1 MTFPIALASYSFHGL
16 HKAGDLN
23 LLAYLELL
31 YARYHVANAGIW
43 TGLLPPAAL
52 EADYLKK
59 IRRFMDDRQL
69 TLANLCVD
77 GPVLWDDDPD
87 KRAANRLT
95 MLRYIEAAGILG
107 ARTIRIDFGG
117 NDGPMSDE
125 SLEVIAGLY
134 REYCAIC
141 QEQGMRIGP
150 ENHWGWDRLPEN
162 LARVRKAVNHPT
174 YGHLLHVG
182 NWPEGQGEQMLETVL
197 PILMHT
203 HFPADSITWV
213 KPLIRRIA
221 LTGYHGAYSVEH
233 HSAQHELERVQWQL
247 GILRGHI
254 AELEL
259 EGLEN
264 PAEESFFEQII
275 RQPAPK
281 GI

>member
-1 MTFPIALASYSFHGL
+1 MTFPVALASYSFHGL
-16 HKAGDLN
+16 HESGDLN

-31 YARYHVANAGIW
+31 YARYHVANADIW

-52 EADYLKK
+52 ETDYLKK

-77 GPVLWDDDPD
+77 GPVLWVDDPD
-87 KRAANRLT
+87 KREVNRRT
-95 MLRYIEAAGILG
+95 MLRYIEAASILG

-117 NDGPMSDE
+117 HDGPMGDE
-125 SLEVIAGLY
+125 PLEVITDLY
-134 REYCAIC
+134 REYCGIC
-141 QEQGMRIGP
+141 HRLGMIIGP

-162 LARVRKAVNHPT
+162 LARVREAVNHPA
-174 YGHLLHVG
+174 YGHLLHIG

-213 KPLIRRIA
+213 KPLLRRIA
-221 LTGYHGAYSVEH
+221 QTGYQGAYSVEH
-233 HSAQHELERVQWQL
+233 HSARHELARVQWQL

-254 AELEL
+254 AELEQ

-264 PAEESFFEQII
+264 PAEESFFAKII
-275 RQPAPK
+275 RQPAPE
-281 GI
+281 IM

>member
-31 YARYHVANAGIW
+31 YARYHVANADIW

-125 SLEVIAGLY
+125 SLASIEDEISAK
-134 REYCAIC
+134 I
-141 QEQGMRIGP
+141 
-150 ENHWGWDRLPEN
+150 
-162 LARVRKAVNHPT
+162 
-174 YGHLLHVG
+174 
-182 NWPEGQGEQMLETVL
+182 TVL
-197 PILMHT
+197 KTQPTDDI
-203 HFPADSITWV
+203 PATV
-213 KPLIRRIA
+213 KQIEML
-221 LTGYHGAYSVEH
+221 LF
-233 HSAQHELERVQWQL
+233 ERNNKSKL
-247 GILRGHI
+247 L
-254 AELEL
+254 
-259 EGLEN
+259 
-264 PAEESFFEQII
+264 
-275 RQPAPK
+275 K
-281 GI
+281 